1 MRLTT
6 YTDYT
11 LRVLIQLALSPRD
24 LTTIAEIADSYG
36 ISENHLTKVVH
47 RLGIA
52 GYIETVRGRNGGIR
66 LLKKPDDINIGEVVR
81 RMEPDF
87 DLVPCFNTSDSCVIE
102 TACVLRGAL
111 GKARDAFLAALA
123 SYTVADLIAP
133 KRKLTA
139 LLAMPAAIGLETVT
153 HSRMKA

>member
-11 LRVLIQLALSPRD
+11 LRVLMRLAVRPRD

-47 RLGIA
+47 KLGVA

-66 LLKKPDDINIGEVVR
+66 LLKRPGDINISEIVR
-81 RMEPDF
+81 RAEPDF
-87 DLVPCFNTSDSCVIE
+87 ELVPCFAESSACPIE
-102 TACVLRGAL
+102 PACVLKDAL
-111 GKARDAFLAALA
+111 AEARDAFLAALER
-123 SYTVADLIAP
+123 YTLADLVAP
-133 KRKLTA
+133 RRKLAA
-139 LLAMPAAIGLETVT
+139 LLDPQPRPL
-153 HSRMKA
+153 

>member
-11 LRVLIQLALSPRD
+11 LRVLIRLAVRPRD

-47 RLGIA
+47 KLGVA

-66 LLKKPDDINIGEVVR
+66 LLKRPGDINIGEVVR
-81 RMEPDF
+81 RAEPDF
-87 DLVPCFNTSDSCVIE
+87 DLVPCFAESSACSIE
-102 TACVLRGAL
+102 PACVLKDAL
-111 GKARDAFLAALA
+111 ADARDAFIAALER
-123 SYTVADLIAP
+123 YTLADLVTP
-133 KRKLTA
+133 RRKLTA
-139 LLAMPAAIGLETVT
+139 LLIPQPRPL
-153 HSRMKA
+153 